1 MATTT
6 NPNIGP
12 RLIRTSNTPLYWGVA
27 ILSAVIIVLALLM
40 RPTKVAA
47 PTTATDLTVT
57 AQALDTTPATNA
69 SQSQRIDPT
78 TGRAYT
84 TDPTTG
90 AIIQSETNPTYDANR
105 VPSGTNSR
113 VNGMATDPRA
123 EQLHNGA
130 NAPNG
135 GIAPNTNPASQPP
148 NTQPAEY

>member
-40 RPTKVAA
+40 RPTKVAVSA
-47 PTTATDLTVT
+47 TT
-57 AQALDTTPATNA
+57 
-69 SQSQRIDPT
+69 I
-78 TGRAYT
+78 
-84 TDPTTG
+84 DPTTG

-105 VPSGTNSR
+105 TPSGTNSR
-113 VNGMATDPRA
+113 VKGMATDPRA
-123 EQLHNGA
+123 EQLHNGE

-135 GIAPNTNPASQPP
+135 GIAPHAQPS
-148 NTQPAEY
+148 E